1 MTKPQDIQV
10 GEIREL
16 NLREIFPR
24 EDTSFTPWLSM
35 PQNLARLSSAVGFE
49 LEVLDTEVRS
59 KTFRVDILARR
70 TMDDA
75 LVIIENQFER
85 SDHNHL
91 GQTLTYLAAHEAKTV
106 IWIAERFADE
116 HRQAMEWLN
125 DNTSDE
131 FSFFAVVPRLIQI
144 GDSQPGLRFE
154 LEVKPNHTVKRIRNA
169 DRQLRSETFD
179 IRSKVWSL
187 VQEIAEEFFPDCSTR
202 YGGRLG
208 HLWIIPPTPP
218 VFNGREVHILLYLS
232 LPKDG
237 PQRLYHFFSFGQDL
251 GSEPSEESLAFGR
264 RVWHRTLKASSDSGT
279 ELGSI
284 PSNKDASKAYSAFFE
299 GDLHN
304 PTIVTQTVNATLKA
318 ASIVYQELQAEIRTL
333 NQVGRI
339 NEHTS

>member
-16 NLREIFPR
+16 NLRQVFPR

-59 KTFRVDILARR
+59 KTFRLDILARR
-70 TMDDA
+70 TMDDS

-85 SDHNHL
+85 SDHSHL

-154 LEVKPNHTVKRIRNA
+154 LEVKPNQFVKKMKTTKNQHYAPILE
-169 DRQLRSETFD
+169 LRD
-179 IRSKVWSL
+179 KVWQR
-187 VQEIAEEFFPDCSTR
+187 VQAQIEDTFGECSTR
-202 YGGRLG
+202 YGGRQG
-208 HLWIIPPTPP
+208 HLWIIPPNTPLM
-218 VFNGREVHILLYLS
+218 NGREAHILLYLNI
-232 LPKDG
+232 PKNG
-237 PQRLYHFFSFGQDL
+237 AHRINYYLSCGQDL
-251 GSEPSEESLAFGR
+251 GPDEAQDCLAFAQKVWHDAIVVMDAQRIDAGSTLSNRDRNSACSAYFDVNLADDESLTKGINSVLSAS
-264 RVWHRTLKASSDSGT
+264 RVLYETLR
-279 ELGSI
+279 
-284 PSNKDASKAYSAFFE
+284 DA
-299 GDLHN
+299 L
-304 PTIVTQTVNATLKA
+304 
-318 ASIVYQELQAEIRTL
+318 
-333 NQVGRI
+333 
-339 NEHTS
+339 